1 MHQRCYDSSFLILA
15 QHAAE
20 RIARGRHHT
29 PLREQR
35 GGEGASGGAAVAAA
49 PILQQE
55 TLARGHSATYQT
67 DFWFCL
73 QTATKKTSKKRQT
86 TRQSTHHRAESSSVR
101 HTMHTST
108 LHTPTPL
115 SSGKLHC
122 YSAWMIDGSQ
132 KANQKAVVNRE
143 FESRYRKLQVETE
156 NLQENFRLCSDILK
170 QKLEPKTCC
179 CNLHA
184 PLLQCVAAMLPCT
197 PPPL

>member
-20 RIARGRHHT
+20 RVARGRHHT

-73 QTATKKTSKKRQT
+73 HDGGTPILWCSAARGHFFHTQGTPHFDREAAT
-86 TRQSTHHRAESSSVR
+86 
-101 HTMHTST
+101 
-108 LHTPTPL
+108 L
-115 SSGKLHC
+115 
-122 YSAWMIDGSQ
+122 
-132 KANQKAVVNRE
+132 
-143 FESRYRKLQVETE
+143 
-156 NLQENFRLCSDILK
+156 
-170 QKLEPKTCC
+170 
-179 CNLHA
+179 
-184 PLLQCVAAMLPCT
+184 
-197 PPPL
+197 